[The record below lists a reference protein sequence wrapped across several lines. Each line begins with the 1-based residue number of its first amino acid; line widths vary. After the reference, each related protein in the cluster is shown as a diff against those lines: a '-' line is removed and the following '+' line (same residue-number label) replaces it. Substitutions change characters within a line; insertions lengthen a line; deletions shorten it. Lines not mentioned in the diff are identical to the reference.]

1 LPEDGRSSV
10 KFKYLDRIVRDPKI
24 CGGQPVIKGTRIR
37 IKVILDNLAEEMEI
51 DEIIKSYPGLTP
63 ADVQAV
69 ISFAAASASE
79 EHCYPVPE
87 ALSSL

>member
-1 LPEDGRSSV
+1 MKLTYSE
-10 KFKYLDRIVRDPKI
+10 RIVRDPKI

-37 IKVILDNLAEEMEI
+37 IKVILDNLAQGMDIEEI
-51 DEIIKSYPGLTP
+51 SKSYPSLTLT
-63 ADVQAV
+63 DVQAV

-87 ALSSL
+87 SLSSL